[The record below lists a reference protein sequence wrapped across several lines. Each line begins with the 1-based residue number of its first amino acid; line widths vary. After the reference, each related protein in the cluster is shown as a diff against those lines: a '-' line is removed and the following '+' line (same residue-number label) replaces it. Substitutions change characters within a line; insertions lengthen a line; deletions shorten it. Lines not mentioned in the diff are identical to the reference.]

1 MLTPGEYVINASSAR
16 KIGYS
21 NLNALNHMYQ
31 GGVVAGKGQRAP
43 VTPGAGTSDNAI
55 NSVLGDAAMDK
66 LSMALNGSVSPMNRL
81 ATALETFNE
90 RPTDMKMNVTAN
102 QLHTVALDGTNML
115 KDMEGIARDVVTPLA
130 NTKPDGSRTN
140 PELDTTHNYKFT

>member
-1 MLTPGEYVINASSAR
+1 
-16 KIGYS
+16 
-21 NLNALNHMYQ
+21 
-31 GGVVAGKGQRAP
+31 
-43 VTPGAGTSDNAI
+43 
-55 NSVLGDAAMDK
+55 
-66 LSMALNGSVSPMNRL
+66 
-81 ATALETFNE
+81 
-90 RPTDMKMNVTAN
+90 MKMNVTAN